1 MKLIANLS
9 NVDSQTTLQAGISP
23 QQLMEAAGQQVAKAV
38 QAPTQPTQRGVVVC
52 GPGNNGGDGFVCAR
66 KLYEAGYTQLTVI
79 YTGTSY
85 QNESLENLEK
95 LLMGLPIEILPA
107 AQKPQQA
114 LSRIGE
120 ADFIVDALFG
130 SGLSRTIAGLE
141 AQLIEAINAQQ
152 TQAHC
157 WVLAV
162 DIPSGVHSESGA
174 ILGVAVQAA
183 QTVTF
188 AVGKPGL
195 YLYPGRGYAGEVTV
209 ADIGIPPRFIE
220 EEPSP
225 YKLIETA
232 DARQWLPHRHP
243 DSHKYHYGHVL
254 VIAGS
259 QAMPGAAILCA
270 EAAASGGAGL
280 VTLASVPG
288 VFSQVP
294 CRAEIMRLHLPDAHK
309 LGAASVATIQAALAD
324 GRYNTIVI
332 GPGLGRAPETMVAVQ
347 TLLDHFKT
355 LHLPVIVDADPLS
368 ALAEQPMALSEQFI
382 LTPHVGECARLL
394 HWENAAVSDNLPQ
407 AAQEVRDRYKAT
419 VVLKSAAT
427 LVATHAQAFSETS
440 GEPSGEASES
450 QPLQSIWISP
460 TGNPGM
466 ATAGSGDV
474 LSGIIGALAAQKQAQ
489 QQPIWQA
496 APLGVYVHGR
506 AGDSAAQHRT
516 VYALRASDITQ
527 HIPDAFQAILQQPK
541 Q

>member
-38 QAPTQPTQRGVVVC
+38 KTHTQATQRGIIVC

-66 KLYEAGYTQLTVI
+66 KLYEAGYTKLTVI
-79 YTGTSY
+79 YTGTNY
-85 QNESLENLEK
+85 RNEALENLEK

-114 LSRIGE
+114 INRIGE
-120 ADFIVDALFG
+120 AEFIVDALFG
-130 SGLSRTIAGLE
+130 SGLSRNIEGTE
-141 AQLIEAINAQQ
+141 AQLIEAINARQA
-152 TQAHC
+152 QAHC

-195 YLYPGRGYAGEVTV
+195 YLYPGKGYAGVITV

-225 YKLIETA
+225 YQLIETA
-232 DARQWLPHRHP
+232 DARQWLPYRHH

-280 VTLASVPG
+280 VTLASMPG

-294 CRAEIMRLHLPDAHK
+294 CRAEIMRLHLPDAHE
-309 LGAASVATIQAALAD
+309 LGADSIAPIQAALAN
-324 GRYNTIVI
+324 GRYNAILI
-332 GPGLGRAPETMVAVQ
+332 GPGLGRAPETIATVQ
-347 TLLDHFKT
+347 ALLSHFKT
-355 LHLPVIVDADPLS
+355 LHLPVIVDADALS
-368 ALAEQPMALSEQFI
+368 ALADQPIALSEQFI

-394 HWENAAVSDNLPQ
+394 HWENATVSANLPQ
-407 AAQEVRDRYKAT
+407 AAQEARERYKAT

-427 LVATHAQAFSETS
+427 LVATHTQASS
-440 GEPSGEASES
+440 EPSGAASES

-460 TGNPGM
+460 TGNAGM

-496 APLGVYVHGR
+496 APLGVYVHGC

-516 VYALRASDITQ
+516 VYAMRASDITQ
-527 HIPDAFQAILQQPK
+527 HIPDAFQTILQQPK

>member
-9 NVDSQTTLQAGISP
+9 NVDHQTTLQAGISP
-23 QQLMEAAGQQVAKAV
+23 QQLMEAAGHQVATAV
-38 QAPTQPTQRGVVVC
+38 QAHTQPGQRGIIVC
-52 GPGNNGGDGFVCAR
+52 GPGNNGGDGFVCVR
-66 KLYEAGYTQLTVI
+66 KLYEAGYTQLSVI
-79 YTGTSY
+79 YTGANY
-85 QNESLENLEK
+85 RNETLENLEK
-95 LLMGLPIEILPA
+95 LLLGLPIEILPA
-107 AQKPQQA
+107 TQKLQQA
-114 LSRIGE
+114 LNRIGE

-141 AQLIEAINAQQ
+141 AQLIEAINAR
-152 TQAHC
+152 QAQADC

-162 DIPSGVHSESGA
+162 DIPSGIHSESGA
-174 ILGVAVQAA
+174 ILGVAVKAH

-195 YLYPGRGYAGEVTV
+195 YLYPGKGYAGVITV
-209 ADIGIPPRFIE
+209 ADIGIPPRLIE

-225 YKLIETA
+225 YQLIKTA
-232 DARQWLPHRHP
+232 DAGEWLPHRHP
-243 DSHKYHYGHVL
+243 DSHKYQYGHVL

-294 CRAEIMRLHLPDAHK
+294 CRAEIMRLHLPDAQQ
-309 LGAASVATIQAALAD
+309 LGAASVATLQAALTG
-324 GRYNTIVI
+324 GRYNTVVI
-332 GPGLGRAPETMVAVQ
+332 GPGLGRAPETMAAVQ
-347 TLLDHFKT
+347 ALLSHFKA
-355 LHLPVIVDADPLS
+355 LRLPVIVDADALT
-368 ALAEQPMALSEQFI
+368 ALAEQPVALSERFI

-394 HWENAAVSDNLPQ
+394 HQENAAVSAHLPH
-407 AAQEVRDRYKAT
+407 AAQEARDRYQAN

-427 LVATHAQAFSETS
+427 LVATHAQASS
-440 GEPSGEASES
+440 DASGEASES
-450 QPLQSIWISP
+450 QPMQSIWIAP
-460 TGNPGM
+460 TGNAGM

-496 APLGVYVHGR
+496 APLGVYVHGC
-506 AGDSAAQHRT
+506 AGDAAARHRT
-516 VYALRASDITQ
+516 VYAMRASDITQ
-527 HIPDAFQAILQQPK
+527 HIPEAFRAILQPPK